1 MASALPKDLHYFD
14 RCPTTV
20 GRSMTISIY
29 FKHLYVLHSNL
40 YLVNNV

>member
-20 GRSMTISIY
+20 RSMTISIY